1 MQRTAIRGALCAAA
15 LLLAAGSAP
24 AQNEIY
30 RCQDQNGTTM
40 LTDKP
45 CEALQ
50 TVQAT
55 PLPTPSEKLVV
66 KEHFTLPPAEAGRER
81 WASKPPV
88 SIPPKVDVAT
98 LRAARLA
105 LDLRDRV
112 ASAR

>member
-24 AQNEIY
+24 AQNDIY

-45 CEALQ
+45 CEAL
-50 TVQAT
+50 TTIQAT
-55 PLPTPSEKLVV
+55 PLPAPTEKLVV

-105 LDLRDRV
+105 LDLRDRI